1 MGKTGA
7 DQVRVKV
14 SRKGGA
20 LKMKRIQLEVKIVMK
35 GTERREKAQLIR
47 KEDIQRM
54 EGKKRKEDVLK
65 MKRRI
70 QSMRR
75 RGKNKPWKVRK
86 GYMRPGIR
94 RRRKRKSVGIRIRKT
109 KRKSR
114 ERKKRRKIQRKTSLK
129 QRTFLSQ
136 RLELLEVTT
145 LRRCWW
151 KLWQRK
157 LEPN

>member
-1 MGKTGA
+1 MGV
-7 DQVRVKV
+7 QVKV

-35 GTERREKAQLIR
+35 GTERREKAQLIGE
-47 KEDIQRM
+47 EDIQRM

-75 RGKNKPWKVRK
+75 RGKSKPWKVRK

-94 RRRKRKSVGIRIRKT
+94 RRRKRKSVKESRIKSVGIRIRKT
-109 KRKSR
+109 
-114 ERKKRRKIQRKTSLK
+114 RRK
-129 QRTFLSQ
+129 
-136 RLELLEVTT
+136 
-145 LRRCWW
+145 
-151 KLWQRK
+151 
-157 LEPN
+157 

>member
-1 MGKTGA
+1 M
-7 DQVRVKV
+7 
-14 SRKGGA
+14 GGA

-35 GTERREKAQLIR
+35 GTERR
-47 KEDIQRM
+47 
-54 EGKKRKEDVLK
+54 EDVLK

-94 RRRKRKSVGIRIRKT
+94 RRRKRKSVKESKIKSVGIRIRKT

-114 ERKKRRKIQRKTSLK
+114 EKKKKKRKSPKK
-129 QRTFLSQ
+129 
-136 RLELLEVTT
+136 
-145 LRRCWW
+145 
-151 KLWQRK
+151 KK
-157 LEPN
+157 KKKKKKK

>member
-94 RRRKRKSVGIRIRKT
+94 RRRKRKSVKESKIKSVGIRIRKT

-136 RLELLEVTT
+136 R
-145 LRRCWW
+145 
-151 KLWQRK
+151 
-157 LEPN
+157 